1 MIFFCE
7 SREKKWGGFGDGRG
21 RKPGVRGVLTI
32 PCASPSSYRACTHA
46 ATSRAVVVSVVGSPH
61 ANQAGAIPTSLFGNF
76 QRASGDHGAGKCASA
91 TGHRR
96 QKRAIIHARWR
107 DDHPGPSGHAKD
119 LTRGAVRHD
128 VTNRAHHKWGRAQVL
143 VFDGDEIQIP
153 GVFSCEKWS
162 LEFVWVFRLIGVRPF
177 SALCRP
183 PLAFAA
189 SDWLKVRDVAPL
201 GSAGLAGSQPRW
213 ERIIKCFGSSSR
225 QINSFFASP
234 PSSPRRPRRC
244 DGA

>member
-61 ANQAGAIPTSLFGNF
+61 ANQADAIPTSLFGNF

-107 DDHPGPSGHAKD
+107 DDHPGPSGHAMD

-162 LEFVWVFRLIGVRPF
+162 LEFVWVFRLIGVRTF
-177 SALCRP
+177 SALCRASQGRSREKSLSAISKP
-183 PLAFAA
+183 NFRGTSSRSATFFVVGWQRREILLFAA
-189 SDWLKVRDVAPL
+189 GLLPNGAPQP
-201 GSAGLAGSQPRW
+201 AGAG
-213 ERIIKCFGSSSR
+213 
-225 QINSFFASP
+225 P
-234 PSSPRRPRRC
+234 PP
-244 DGA
+244 GG

>member
-32 PCASPSSYRACTHA
+32 PCVSPSSYRACTRA

-61 ANQAGAIPTSLFGNF
+61 ANQADAIPTSLFGNF

-107 DDHPGPSGHAKD
+107 DDHPGPSGHAMD

-143 VFDGDEIQIP
+143 VFDGDEIQIFVKAEFLH
-153 GVFSCEKWS
+153 GWS
-162 LEFVWVFRLIGVRPF
+162 KEPAGLRGHNVSRLSGGARGAE
-177 SALCRP
+177 ALSEVSRP
-183 PLAFAA
+183 P
-189 SDWLKVRDVAPL
+189 KQRRRG
-201 GSAGLAGSQPRW
+201 GSTRATRR
-213 ERIIKCFGSSSR
+213 E
-225 QINSFFASP
+225 
-234 PSSPRRPRRC
+234 RRPSRVPIGPQVR
-244 DGA
+244 